1 MKAKYENFIIDV
13 DGVLSTGQFLYD
25 VNGKRF
31 KIFGPDDNDALKLLK
46 SFLKVNF
53 VTSDKR
59 GFNISK
65 KRVEDMGF
73 KLKYVKSVER
83 ANWIK
88 KNYKL
93 QRTIYMGDGIFD
105 FLVFKQV
112 GYSICPS
119 NADFNCKRNAD
130 FVTKNKSGERALSEA
145 CIYIISKLFK
155 KNFLDLI

>member
-46 SFLKVNF
+46 NFLKINF

-83 ANWIK
+83 AN
-88 KNYKL
+88 
-93 QRTIYMGDGIFD
+93 
-105 FLVFKQV
+105 
-112 GYSICPS
+112 
-119 NADFNCKRNAD
+119 
-130 FVTKNKSGERALSEA
+130 
-145 CIYIISKLFK
+145 
-155 KNFLDLI
+155 